1 MITREILINALHQVI
16 LGAPYRLLSDVWSY
30 ACVVAEIFTTHPLF
44 AVPNAK
50 ELAEEK
56 AGVQTLSRIS
66 HCLANGAE
74 GKFLHG
80 SGSKDVSRSPA
91 SAYI

>member
-16 LGAPYRLLSDVWSY
+16 LGAPYRLPSDVWSY
-30 ACVVAEIFTTHPLF
+30 ASVVAEIFTTPPLF

-50 ELAEEK
+50 AV
-56 AGVQTLSRIS
+56 VQTLSRIS

-74 GKFLHG
+74 AKFLHG
-80 SGSKDVSRSPA
+80 GGSKDVSRSPA